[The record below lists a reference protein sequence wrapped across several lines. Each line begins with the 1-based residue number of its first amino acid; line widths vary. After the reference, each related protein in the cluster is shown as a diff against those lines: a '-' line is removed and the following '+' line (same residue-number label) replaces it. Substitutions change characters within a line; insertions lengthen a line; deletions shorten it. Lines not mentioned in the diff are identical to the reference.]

1 MRFDAKTKKINSGI
15 FPLEYD
21 YSKNSEYIE
30 MIKSKNYIEVS
41 QEEFDL
47 WKSNNQNGIEMC
59 VIDGVLQ
66 PFVESD
72 DVKLEKAKELKL
84 SELKSFYSSNSAWQ
98 CTLKAVDGTLTRD
111 KNWLRDNITLTSSF
125 KNDQGVEF
133 VKSFTLDEVFKIRDD
148 LQAFGNVVRL
158 KKEAIESKI
167 NSAEKIADIEKIDI
181 EKEFE
186 VLNRTIEI
194 A

>member
-1 MRFDAKTKKINSGI
+1 MAII
-15 FPLEYD
+15 YL
-21 YSKNSEYIE
+21 
-30 MIKSKNYIEVS
+30 KSPEDGRIIQGEKDSFGAFFENWEILS
-41 QEEFDL
+41 TEEEL
-47 WKSNNQNGIEMC
+47 IYL
-59 VIDGVLQ
+59 LQ
-66 PFVESD
+66 M
-72 DVKLEKAKELKL
+72 AKEVKL